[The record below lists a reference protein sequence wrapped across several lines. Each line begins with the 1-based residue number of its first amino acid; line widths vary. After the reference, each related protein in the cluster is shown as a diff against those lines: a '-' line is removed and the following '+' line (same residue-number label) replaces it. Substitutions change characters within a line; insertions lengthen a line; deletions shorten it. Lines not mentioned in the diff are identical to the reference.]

1 MGWNILYI
9 WYYLCEIQ
17 RIERTSRKFLVKTF
31 EEIIIIII
39 IFIIIIYFVLA
50 LPLYMVLRLNLKYM
64 VHKCS

>member
-17 RIERTSRKFLVKTF
+17 RIEKTF

-39 IFIIIIYFVLA
+39 IIIITYFILA